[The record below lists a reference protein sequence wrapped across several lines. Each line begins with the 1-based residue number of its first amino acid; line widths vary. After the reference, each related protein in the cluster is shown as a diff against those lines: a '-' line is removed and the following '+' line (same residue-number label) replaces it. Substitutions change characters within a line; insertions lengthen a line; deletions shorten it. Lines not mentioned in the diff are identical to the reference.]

1 MLELIKLPDIKP
13 KWRELTISVVCPYC
27 GDDQGHC
34 GITSDGTR
42 FFCVKCHNGGPTSSR
57 AAYQTQRNIQTSL
70 DPAALNAVD
79 AFLHTVLAS
88 CRVDR
93 EETLVYLVEER
104 GIPQELAERLIEK
117 GFVVPTRHHMNFS
130 CSVEDQKLLRK
141 HPALTA
147 ASSNQISIDIH
158 KNALLVPIYLPRNGK
173 SSALV
178 DIRTRSVMSKNGAKY
193 LWIAKNS
200 KGREKYP
207 RPSYTFAEGTDHTK
221 LVILEGE
228 IKAEVAS
235 YFLGHDAVGLI
246 GSANYSRVG
255 EILTELY
262 DCGRTYSEVIF
273 APDLD
278 TYKKNREIAL
288 KVVEAA
294 LTLAARELEISF
306 LLWHPMGSRAKGLD
320 DFLLAHTEN
329 MPIEGSF
336 RDFWE
341 SLAPATREYIESK
354 VQDNALFPSLFN
366 PPAVLTL
373 EMDKPFCS
381 QMAAYFID
389 PITVSSDEEAV
400 DALIGL
406 LFDKCYS
413 KKIMMPCAVQIS
425 SNQNGGAI

>member
-13 KWRELTISVVCPYC
+13 KWRELTIAVVCPYC
-27 GDDQGHC
+27 GDDRGHC
-34 GITSDGTR
+34 GITSDGTG
-42 FFCVKCHNGGPTSSR
+42 FYCVKCHNGGPTSSR

-70 DPAALNAVD
+70 DPAAVDTID

-130 CSVEDQKLLRK
+130 CSVDDQKLLRK

-158 KNALLVPIYLPRNGK
+158 KNALLVPIYLPRKGK

-246 GSANYSRVG
+246 GSAIYSRVG
-255 EILTELY
+255 DILTELY
-262 DCGRTYSEVIF
+262 ACGRTYSKVIF

-278 TYKKNREIAL
+278 TYKKNRDIAL

-306 LLWHPMGSRAKGLD
+306 LLWHPLGSRAKGLD
-320 DFLLAHTEN
+320 DFLLAHPDNTPVEC
-329 MPIEGSF
+329 SF

-341 SLAPATREYIESK
+341 SLTPGAREYIESRIE
-354 VQDNALFPSLFN
+354 DNALFPLLFN
-366 PPAVLTL
+366 SSAVLTE

-381 QMAAYFID
+381 QMASYSIT
-389 PITVSSDEEAV
+389 PIEVSSGEEAV

-413 KKIMMPCAVQIS
+413 KKVMIPCVVQIS
-425 SNQNGGAI
+425 NNKNGGAI

>member
-1 MLELIKLPDIKP
+1 MP
-13 KWRELTISVVCPYC
+13 K
-27 GDDQGHC
+27 
-34 GITSDGTR
+34 
-42 FFCVKCHNGGPTSSR
+42 
-57 AAYQTQRNIQTSL
+57 
-70 DPAALNAVD
+70 
-79 AFLHTVLAS
+79 
-88 CRVDR
+88 
-93 EETLVYLVEER
+93 
-104 GIPQELAERLIEK
+104 ELAERLIER
-117 GFVVPTRHHMNFS
+117 GFVVPTRYHMNFS

-141 HPALTA
+141 HPALKA

-158 KNALLVPIYLPRNGK
+158 KNALLVPIYMPRNGK

-178 DIRTRSVMSKNGAKY
+178 DIRTRSVMSKTGAKY
-193 LWIAKNS
+193 LWIAKKS

-207 RPSYTFAEGTDHTK
+207 RPSYTFAEGSDHTN

-235 YFLGHDAVGLI
+235 HFLGHDAVGLI

-255 EILTELY
+255 DILTELSA
-262 DCGRTYSEVIF
+262 CGRTYSKVIF

-278 TYKKNREIAL
+278 TYKKNRDIAL
-288 KVVEAA
+288 KVVEAV

-306 LLWHPMGSRAKGLD
+306 LLWHPLGSRAKGLD
-320 DFLLAHTEN
+320 DFLLAHPDNTPVEC
-329 MPIEGSF
+329 SF

-341 SLAPATREYIESK
+341 SLTPATREYIESRTA
-354 VQDNALFPSLFN
+354 DNALFPLLFN
-366 PPAVLTL
+366 TSAVLTA
-373 EMDKPFCS
+373 EMERPFCS
-381 QMAAYFID
+381 QMAAYSID

-413 KKIMMPCAVQIS
+413 KKMIIPCSLQIS

>member
-1 MLELIKLPDIKP
+1 LLELIKLPNIKP
-13 KWRELTISVVCPYC
+13 KWRELAISVVCPYC
-27 GDDQGHC
+27 GDDRGHC

-93 EETLVYLVEER
+93 EETLSYLVEKR
-104 GIPQELAERLIEK
+104 GMPKELAERLIEK

-141 HPALTA
+141 HPALKA
-147 ASSNQISIDIH
+147 ASSTQISIDIH
-158 KNALLVPIYLPRNGK
+158 KNALLVPIYQPGK
-173 SSALV
+173 GEDSAIV
-178 DIRTRSVMSKNGAKY
+178 DIRTRSLMNNTRSKY
-193 LWIAKNS
+193 LWVAKKS
-200 KGREKYP
+200 KGSAKYP
-207 RPSYTFAEGTDHTK
+207 RPKYTFVEGNDHTQ
-221 LVILEGE
+221 LLIIEGE

-235 YFLGHDAVGLI
+235 YYLGCDSVGLI
-246 GSANYSRVG
+246 GASNYSKVG
-255 EILTELY
+255 DIFTELY
-262 DCGRTYSEVIF
+262 DRGRSHFRVLL

-278 TYKKNREIAL
+278 TYKKNKDIAL

-294 LTLAARELEISF
+294 LALAPRELEISF
-306 LLWHPMGSRAKGLD
+306 LLWHPMGSREKGLD

-329 MPIEGSF
+329 MPIECSF

>member
-13 KWRELTISVVCPYC
+13 KWRELTIAVVCPYC
-27 GDDQGHC
+27 GDDRGHC
-34 GITSDGTR
+34 GITSDGTS
-42 FFCVKCHNGGPTSSR
+42 FYCVKCHNGGPTSSR

-79 AFLHTVLAS
+79 AFLHKALAS

-141 HPALTA
+141 HPALKA
-147 ASSNQISIDIH
+147 ASSTQISIDIH
-158 KNALLVPIYLPRNGK
+158 KNALLVPIYQPGK
-173 SSALV
+173 GEDSAIV
-178 DIRTRSVMSKNGAKY
+178 DIRTRSLMNNTRSKY
-193 LWIAKNS
+193 LWVAKKS
-200 KGREKYP
+200 KGSAKYP
-207 RPSYTFAEGTDHTK
+207 RPKYTFVEGNDHTQ
-221 LVILEGE
+221 LLIIEGE

-235 YFLGHDAVGLI
+235 YYLGCDSVGLI
-246 GSANYSRVG
+246 GASNYSKVG
-255 EILTELY
+255 DIFTELY
-262 DCGRTYSEVIF
+262 DCGRAYSKVIF

-278 TYKKNREIAL
+278 TYKKNRDIAL

-306 LLWHPMGSRAKGLD
+306 LLWHPLGSRAKGLD
-320 DFLLAHTEN
+320 DFLLAHPDNTPVEC
-329 MPIEGSF
+329 SF

-341 SLAPATREYIESK
+341 SLTPGVREYIESRIE
-354 VQDNALFPSLFN
+354 DNALFPLLFN
-366 PPAVLTL
+366 SSAVLTE

-381 QMAAYFID
+381 QMASYSIT
-389 PITVSSDEEAV
+389 PIEVSSGEEAV

-413 KKIMMPCAVQIS
+413 KKVMIPCVVQIS
-425 SNQNGGAI
+425 NNKNGGAI

>member
-1 MLELIKLPDIKP
+1 MP
-13 KWRELTISVVCPYC
+13 K
-27 GDDQGHC
+27 
-34 GITSDGTR
+34 
-42 FFCVKCHNGGPTSSR
+42 
-57 AAYQTQRNIQTSL
+57 
-70 DPAALNAVD
+70 
-79 AFLHTVLAS
+79 
-88 CRVDR
+88 
-93 EETLVYLVEER
+93 
-104 GIPQELAERLIEK
+104 ELAERLIEK

-158 KNALLVPIYLPRNGK
+158 KNALLVPIYLPRKGK
-173 SSALV
+173 RSALV
-178 DIRTRSVMSKNGAKY
+178 DIRTRSVMSKTRCKVP
-193 LWIAKNS
+193 LDS
-200 KGREKYP
+200 KEFQGKREVP
-207 RPSYTFAEGTDHTK
+207 ASYTFAEGNDHTK

-235 YFLGHDAVGLI
+235 YYLGCDSVGLI
-246 GSANYSRVG
+246 GASNYSKVG
-255 EILTELY
+255 DIFTELY
-262 DCGRTYSEVIF
+262 DRGRSHFRVLL

-278 TYKKNREIAL
+278 TYKKNKDIAL

-294 LTLAARELEISF
+294 LALAPRELEISF
-306 LLWHPMGSRAKGLD
+306 LLWHPMGSREKGLD